1 MGLIDNQKLQKGV
14 ATLLGVADESD
25 QATKIARQW
34 AEDNEYSDSEE
45 DTLRHVLLGGF
56 MQSVQGEGF
65 GRMGKEIA
73 GKLINKREST
83 DKESLIDVANNNFGR
98 QLRKELINKDK
109 DSSVE
114 GFVEA
119 AKNFVH
125 NLRAEKEVRDV
136 DGLRPKMST
145 AGQEKQ
151 IDMAK
156 GGVVLMNKQME
167 LFASGGLK
175 DEGGSVDEV
184 SGNDVPVGS
193 LKEEVRDDIPAKLSE
208 GEFVLSADVV
218 RFYGL
223 AHIMKMRDVA
233 KAGLAKMDAMGQMG
247 NSDQAIMEDDM
258 PFSMEDLEVEDEEGN
273 SLEYADGGYVRKFEV
288 GGYNPSTGV
297 NTSTNTGITMQA
309 PITSFTPQP
318 VTTQSP
324 TAYQPIAAPTTGYT
338 PAFGTQPQQQEL
350 PTFQQVLPSTQTGE
364 KIVKYKNAAGDVIDV
379 WVDSNGKPIYP
390 VPDGYSLSS
399 EATAP
404 TAPEA
409 PSIEAPVAP
418 QQRDNSDN
426 NDNRPEPRQKSVKW
440 DDLDYKGI
448 ADLSAE
454 LNTTQA
460 KVATTL
466 FSPLGAQNMM
476 NHQKGKLRSAIEN
489 EFLNQKDPKVR
500 AELSAMYELNQ
511 SAGFLGGIFG
521 NKEKL
526 SLAAAVEANKIAY
539 AKANPGKTLSYIEPK
554 SVTAAKAAK
563 VIYDKAKPEQKIA
576 ITKANAS
583 ADAAAAKRAA
593 HSNQGAIQEAEDSG
607 YIGSTLDGIA
617 VNRIA
622 GVNGQKGGV
631 VAHDKGST
639 DDKGKDIGGTV
650 VRSSSN
656 KTVFEN
662 SAGEKYT
669 TGIFGS
675 NAKIVEKD
683 ASGTYVETAVKPSN
697 TDKGEPASDGTAIC
711 TAFRNLGYL
720 PDDIWALDDIF
731 GKSLEKTNPTMVKG
745 YRLWAVPVAKF
756 IQTNT
761 LLARTLRAIMWP
773 VTKAWANEMAYRLKP
788 EIYKPSLSGKA
799 IMLLG
804 GSVCSAIGYVHKMSS
819 KQNGEL
825 V

>member
-208 GEFVLSADVV
+208 GEFVLPADVV

-309 PITSFTPQP
+309 PVTSFTPQP

-324 TAYQPIAAPTTGYT
+324 TAYQPTAAPTTGFT
-338 PAFGTQPQQQEL
+338 PAFGTQPQQQTL

-390 VPDGYSLSS
+390 VAEGYSPSS

-404 TAPEA
+404 TAPAAPSVEA
-409 PSIEAPVAP
+409 PTAPT
-418 QQRDNSDN
+418 Q
-426 NDNRPEPRQKSVKW
+426 NDNGNDRENNIPAK
-440 DDLDYKGI
+440 KGI
-448 ADLSAE
+448 DWDNIGYEKLFEVGTEITSP
-454 LNTTQA
+454 TA
-460 KVATTL
+460 KT
-466 FSPLGAQNMM
+466 MM
-476 NHQKGKLRSAIEN
+476 GIFSAIPGIGLFVGAASTHQN
-489 EFLNQKDPKVR
+489 RKLDGALVNQF
-500 AELSAMYELNQ
+500 N
-511 SAGFLGGIFG
+511 
-521 NKEKL
+521 
-526 SLAAAVEANKIAY
+526 
-539 AKANPGKTLSYIEPK
+539 NPAL
-554 SVTAAKAAK
+554 
-563 VIYDKAKPEQKIA
+563 KPEQKQALSDIYA
-576 ITKANAS
+576 SNSSFLSRLFTDRPATLEEAAKGGKYKEPTVDPSVVAQTKELSKGTAGLTASAVKSINVTATAAMNAS
-583 ADAAAAKRAA
+583 IIAQKKRDGVAAEYSEKGYTGTTVNNMVSTAGKISGVEQKGKVGVLSGVVVNDRDKDNSGNPTGTAARTEGTNRTVFSNAD
-593 HSNQGAIQEAEDSG
+593 
-607 YIGSTLDGIA
+607 GSTYAKTGFLG
-617 VNRIA
+617 
-622 GVNGQKGGV
+622 
-631 VAHDKGST
+631 T
-639 DDKGKDIGGTV
+639 GTV
-650 VRSSSN
+650 DVVKDP
-656 KTVFEN
+656 KTGQYKETGTN
-662 SAGEKYT
+662 DNGGKEKEDKSA
-669 TGIFGS
+669 
-675 NAKIVEKD
+675 V
-683 ASGTYVETAVKPSN
+683 
-697 TDKGEPASDGTAIC
+697 C

-731 GKSLEKTNPTMVKG
+731 GKSLEKTNPIMVKG

-761 LLARTLRAIMWP
+761 LPARTLRAIMWP
-773 VTKAWANEMAYRLKP
+773 ITKAWASEMAHKLKP
-788 EIYKPSLSGKA
+788 EEYKPNLSGKA
-799 IMLLG
+799 IMFIG
-804 GSVCSAIGYVHKMSS
+804 GSICSLIGYVHNATY

-825 V
+825 I

>member
-208 GEFVLSADVV
+208 GEFVLPADVV

-247 NSDQAIMEDDM
+247 NSDEATMEDDM
-258 PFSMEDLEVEDEEGN
+258 PFSMEDLEVVDEEGN

-288 GGYNPSTGV
+288 GGYNPSTGTTTQTGTGTYQAATQPTIGMNQPNTPYTPFTPTV
-297 NTSTNTGITMQA
+297 QTSTVPTG
-309 PITSFTPQP
+309 FQP
-318 VTTQSP
+318 KFLTTP
-324 TAYQPIAAPTTGYT
+324 TATTT
-338 PAFGTQPQQQEL
+338 PL
-350 PTFQQVLPSTQTGE
+350 PTFDQVQGGTGAPVQVT
-364 KIVKYKNAAGDVIDV
+364 KKYKDANGNIIEIPLDAAG
-379 WVDSNGKPIYP
+379 NPIYAP
-390 VPDGYSLSS
+390 PEGYVPDTGVTSPVIPLPD
-399 EATAP
+399 TG
-404 TAPEA
+404 A
-409 PSIEAPVAP
+409 PSIPTVQQESSDNDKEYVRDTSPAPVNWN
-418 QQRDNSDN
+418 Q
-426 NDNRPEPRQKSVKW
+426 
-440 DDLDYKGI
+440 LDYKGVVEEATKATSGFAKAMQGI
-448 ADLSAE
+448 IGGGLSAIVPGAGSALIE
-454 LNTTQA
+454 RNRTTIGNA
-460 KVATTL
+460 LINAYL
-466 FSPLGAQNMM
+466 SPEV
-476 NHQKGKLRSAIEN
+476 QKN
-489 EFLNQKDPKVR
+489 
-500 AELSAMYELNQ
+500 
-511 SAGFLGGIFG
+511 
-521 NKEKL
+521 
-526 SLAAAVEANKIAY
+526 
-539 AKANPGKTLSYIEPK
+539 
-554 SVTAAKAAK
+554 
-563 VIYDKAKPEQKIA
+563 PEQKAALESLWAKNQSILSQFTGKTTSLLDSIPEGQKYKAPVAKPIPSAVEQAAAKLGAGLTGEAARYHDDQIKRGYTGSSVDRIA
-576 ITKANAS
+576 VGNIATLDANGKSIKGNPGVLTDSDGRVVKDPSGSGKTVFVDSAGVQYTEGLFGMGRKTLDGNVYEGPADARKRKTDEEKLTQAEILKANEAGTRKTEADQDLATVVASTAERERVAKETKARM
-583 ADAAAAKRAA
+583 DAAAAEAQKTTISGGSGTQKQVIASKDKDYSDNTSNWGNASAA
-593 HSNQGAIQEAEDSG
+593 TVSAAKSGTGAFSSG
-607 YIGSTLDGIA
+607 AASKTQSKSINKSKATKGY
-617 VNRIA
+617 
-622 GVNGQKGGV
+622 KGGR
-631 VAHDKGST
+631 AKGGLMT
-639 DDKGKDIGGTV
+639 KKKGI
-650 VRSSSN
+650 
-656 KTVFEN
+656 
-662 SAGEKYT
+662 
-669 TGIFGS
+669 
-675 NAKIVEKD
+675 
-683 ASGTYVETAVKPSN
+683 
-697 TDKGEPASDGTAIC
+697 
-711 TAFRNLGYL
+711 
-720 PDDIWALDDIF
+720 
-731 GKSLEKTNPTMVKG
+731 
-745 YRLWAVPVAKF
+745 
-756 IQTNT
+756 
-761 LLARTLRAIMWP
+761 
-773 VTKAWANEMAYRLKP
+773 
-788 EIYKPSLSGKA
+788 
-799 IMLLG
+799 
-804 GSVCSAIGYVHKMSS
+804 
-819 KQNGEL
+819 
-825 V
+825 